1 MGSLDSRWP
10 DLIVARRMPAYT
22 GLSRATINR
31 AVAAG
36 LLPVAGRVG
45 GRGERVFRKADV
57 DRWLVGD
64 TRPEGSR

>member
-1 MGSLDSRWP
+1 
-10 DLIVARRMPAYT
+10 MPAYT